1 MIWSAIMLFM
11 IGQALNMGTGYW
23 VIWGIWIFIKILG
36 VLVKAIGKNEED
48 KLEKLI
54 EETLEEIKQDLKKEK

>member
-1 MIWSAIMLFM
+1 MIWLAIMLFM

-36 VLVKAIGKNEED
+36 VLVKAVGKNEED

>member
-1 MIWSAIMLFM
+1 M

-23 VIWGIWIFIKILG
+23 VIWGIWIFTKVLG
-36 VLVKAIGKNEED
+36 VLVKAVGKNEED

>member
-1 MIWSAIMLFM
+1 MIWLAIMLFM

-23 VIWGIWIFIKILG
+23 VIWGIWIFTKVLG
-36 VLVKAIGKNEED
+36 VLVKAVGKNEED

>member
-1 MIWSAIMLFM
+1 MIWLAIMLFM

-23 VIWGIWIFIKILG
+23 VIWGILIFIKVLG
-36 VLVKAIGKNEED
+36 VFVNAVGKNEVD

-54 EETLEEIKQDLKKEK
+54 EETLEEVKEDLKKEK

>member
-1 MIWSAIMLFM
+1 MIWLAIMLFM

-23 VIWGIWIFIKILG
+23 VIWGIWIFIKVLG
-36 VLVKAIGKNEED
+36 VLVKAVGKNEED

>member
-1 MIWSAIMLFM
+1 MIWLAIMLFM

-23 VIWGIWIFIKILG
+23 VIWGIWIFIKVLG
-36 VLVKAIGKNEED
+36 VLVKAVGKNKED